1 MHQPRVST
9 PFPGP
14 KAREILALDR
24 KFMSQSMTRLY
35 PIVAERGCGCWISD
49 VDGNLFLA
57 FTARRFLPSAR
68 RPACA
73 EARGAWPNEVNSL
86 FLKCSPS
93 LRASNDV
100 EELTE
105 P

>member
-35 PIVAERGCGCWISD
+35 PIVAEQGCGCWISD
-49 VDGNLFLA
+49 VDGNLFLGLC
-57 FTARRFLPSAR
+57 RLQ
-68 RPACA
+68 
-73 EARGAWPNEVNSL
+73 
-86 FLKCSPS
+86 
-93 LRASNDV
+93 RAAATRADRHRDHN
-100 EELTE
+100 TE
-105 P
+105 STTK